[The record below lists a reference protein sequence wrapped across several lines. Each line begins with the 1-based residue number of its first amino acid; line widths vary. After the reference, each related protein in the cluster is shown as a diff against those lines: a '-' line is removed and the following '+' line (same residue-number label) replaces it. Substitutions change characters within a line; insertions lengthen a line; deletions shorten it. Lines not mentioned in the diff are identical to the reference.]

1 MSKKTRKGLRGAVP
15 GDMQQPSRSGVDL
28 IDQGDVVVAFAPLD
42 LVHPDRFDAA
52 QAAVAQAV
60 IDHRPH
66 GREDGVPTGPERL
79 RGLLPAQPPR
89 PPGQEQLVGLGLRT
103 LPLGPG
109 HAFDLHPATRAPHPA
124 HPVAEIDLPA
134 EDRNELEQPRLL
146 RPVVAGSARPAA
158 RTDRTAVGP
167 RLDVDDQKRNGRLP
181 SRIGPIRK
189 QIA

>member
-1 MSKKTRKGLRGAVP
+1 MSEQTYRIDEEASRPSMSKKPERDSVVRCRATCSSLLDPA
-15 GDMQQPSRSGVDL
+15 VDL

-89 PPGQEQLVGLGLRT
+89 PPGQEQLVGLWVCGLFPSAQGTRST
-103 LPLGPG
+103 
-109 HAFDLHPATRAPHPA
+109 FTPATRAPHPA
-124 HPVAEIDLPA
+124 HPVAEIEPA
-134 EDRNELEQPRLL
+134 SRGSERNWNSL
-146 RPVVAGSARPAA
+146 GSFAR
-158 RTDRTAVGP
+158 
-167 RLDVDDQKRNGRLP
+167 
-181 SRIGPIRK
+181 S
-189 QIA
+189 